1 MPIERR
7 LFFLVAAGCVV
18 LLGQMRDTRLD
29 HTRQGAVSRY
39 EELPLSFEVNQG
51 QADPS
56 VKFVS
61 HTSGA
66 AVFLTNTEVV
76 LSLASQAA
84 HKTAEPKIVRMQFIG
99 ANDRAPISG
108 LDELPG
114 KSNYFIGSDPHKWRT
129 NISTYA
135 KVQYQDVY
143 PGVDLIYYGNP
154 RQLEYDWVVSPGA
167 DPETIRLSFSGAD
180 HVDIDRQG
188 DLVLHMPDGGDIR
201 QHKPTVYQ
209 DLDNGRREVSASY
222 VLDDSDQIAFHVA
235 AYDRSRP
242 LVIDPTLTYSTY
254 ISSFGAVAFA
264 TVVDSGGNAYIA
276 GGTTSIFTT
285 PGVVQPSFGGGDGTI
300 AGSDFGPID
309 AFVTK
314 INAAGSGAV
323 YSTYLGGRGD
333 DVIFGALAVD
343 AGGNAYVAGFTDST
357 NFPVTPGAFQTALA
371 IGQCSE
377 DGTTRPCQ
385 DGFVTKLN
393 STGSALVY
401 STYLG
406 GKQGDNTSDLAVD
419 SAGNAYVAGQTDSD
433 DFPITAGAFQRTRAH
448 PQQFGGGAD
457 GFITKLNPSGTALVY
472 STYLGGDND
481 DGIASIAIDDSG
493 NAYVTGETQS
503 TNFPRTTGAFQ
514 SASGADVGTVVGG
527 TPGGGGGPS
536 GTDAFVTKINASGSA
551 LVWSTY
557 LGGAGGDRAQGIAVD
572 GSGNVYVAGTTQSTN
587 FPTTAGAVQRAYGG
601 GPGMDGG
608 CGFVTDRCGDAFI
621 TKLNSS
627 GSGLVYS
634 TYLGG
639 SAGDWAA
646 RIRVTSSGAAYV
658 TGFTGSANFPTANT
672 FQTSFGGATGDAFV
686 ANLSASGALVYS
698 TYLGGANEDA
708 GFGLAIDAAG
718 NAYVTGYTLSS
729 DFPTVTPIRGSTGF
743 IDAFIAKLPAVAGST
758 TGGGGGGGG
767 GGGDQTGGPPAGVSP
782 FSVANNSGVSI
793 TSTGSGPLTQG
804 YVRIQPGAGN
814 TTPSGVAIFGFRTN
828 NVLVSE
834 AGVPASPLIQS
845 GRIYAE
851 VNGPVNTGLAIAN
864 PSGQDAIISFFFT
877 DQNGTNFG
885 SGTTTIPANRQIAG
899 FLNQSP
905 FNGGSSVS
913 GTFTFNSNVP
923 VGAIALRG
931 LTNERSEFLI
941 TTLPVSSLSAAPLN
955 NVAFFPHF
963 ADSGGW
969 TTQVVLVNST
979 DTAMAGSVQFFQ
991 QGTTTAAAQPATVT
1005 IAGQSGSS
1013 FPYTIPARSSR
1024 KLQTSGQG
1032 ASAGSVRVV
1041 PSANNNTPSGLAIF
1055 SFRNAGVTV
1064 SEAGVPASRTSSAFR
1079 LYAEGSGSLGQTG
1092 SIQTGIAI
1100 TNPSANSVTVN
1111 FTLTTPSSGTATGSK
1126 LIPGN
1131 GQIALF
1137 VNELGNFPFAYQ
1149 GVLRISTTS
1158 SSGVSVVGLRG
1169 HYNERSDFL
1178 ITTTPAVDETSPATS
1193 AEQLFPHFADGGG
1206 YTTQFVLF
1214 SGAAGQSSSGNL
1226 LFVAQNGQPLNLLL
1240 R

>member
-1 MPIERR
+1 MHIQRR
-7 LFFLVAAGCVV
+7 RFSLVVAGCLV

-29 HTRQGAVSRY
+29 HTRQRAASRY

-66 AVFLTNTEVV
+66 AVFLTNTEAV
-76 LSLASQAA
+76 LSLASPAP

-114 KSNYFIGSDPHKWRT
+114 KNNYFIGSDPHKWRT
-129 NISTYA
+129 NVSTYA

-180 HVDIDRQG
+180 HIDIDRQG
-188 DLVLHMPDGGDIR
+188 DLVLHMPGGDIR

-209 DLDNGRREVSASY
+209 DLDKGRQEVPASY
-222 VLDDSDQIAFHVA
+222 VVDDSNQITFHVA

-242 LVIDPTLTYSTY
+242 LVIDPTLIYSTY
-254 ISSFGAVAFA
+254 LSSRGAIAFA
-264 TVVDSGGNAYIA
+264 DAVDSGGNVYIA
-276 GGTTSIFTT
+276 GGTGSVFTT
-285 PGVVQPSFGGGDGTI
+285 PGVVQPSFGGGDSTVAGT
-300 AGSDFGPID
+300 DFGPLD

-314 INAAGSGAV
+314 INAAGSAAV
-323 YSTYLGGRGD
+323 YSTYLGGSGD
-333 DVIFGALAVD
+333 DVVFGGLAVD
-343 AGGNAYVAGFTDST
+343 AGGNAYITGITDST
-357 NFPVTPGAFQTALA
+357 NFPVTSGAFQSALA
-371 IGQCSE
+371 RGQCSE
-377 DGTTRPCQ
+377 HGSARPCQ

-406 GKQGDNTSDLAVD
+406 GKQDDGPDDLAVD
-419 SAGNAYVAGQTDSD
+419 SAGNVYVVGYTGSD
-433 DFPITAGAFQRTRAH
+433 DFPTTAGAFQRTRA
-448 PQQFGGGAD
+448 QGTFGSSSD

-472 STYLGGDND
+472 STYLGGND
-481 DGIASIAIDDSG
+481 GDQVNSIAIDDAG

-514 SASGADVGTVVGG
+514 SAPGADVGTVVGG
-527 TPGGGGGPS
+527 TPGGGGGRS
-536 GTDAFVTKINASGSA
+536 GRDAFVTKINPAGSA

-557 LGGAGGDRAQGIAVD
+557 LGGSGLDLAQGIAID
-572 GSGNVYVAGTTQSTN
+572 GSGNVYVAGTTQSSN
-587 FPTTAGAVQRAYGG
+587 FPTTAAAVQRAFGG
-601 GPGMDGG
+601 AAGIEGG
-608 CGFVTDRCGDAFI
+608 CGLITDSCGDAFV

-639 SAGDWAA
+639 SAGDFAG
-646 RIRVTSSGAAYV
+646 RIRVTSSGVAYV

-672 FQTSFGGATGDAFV
+672 FQSTFGGATGDAFV
-686 ANLSASGALVYS
+686 ANLSAAGALVYS

-729 DFPTVTPIRGSTGF
+729 DFPTVAPIKDSLSGF
-743 IDAFIAKLPAVAGST
+743 IGVFIAKLPAVAGST

-767 GGGDQTGGPPAGVSP
+767 GDDTGGPPAGSSP
-782 FSVANNSGVSI
+782 FSVANNAGAST
-793 TSTGSGPLTQG
+793 TSAGSGALTQG
-804 YVRIQPGAGN
+804 YVRIQPGPGS
-814 TTPSGVAIFGFRTN
+814 TTPSGVAVFGFRQN
-828 NVLVSE
+828 NILVSE

-864 PSGQDAIISFFFT
+864 PNGQDATISFFFT

-885 SGTTTIPANRQIAG
+885 SGTTTIPANRQIAA

-913 GTFTFNSNVP
+913 GTFTFNSSLP

-941 TTLPVSSLSAAPLN
+941 TTLPVTSLSVAPSST
-955 NVAFFPHF
+955 VAFFPHF

-969 TTQVVLVNST
+969 TTQVVLVNPT

-1005 IAGQSGSS
+1005 IAGQSGTT
-1013 FPYTIPARSSR
+1013 FAYTIPARSSR

-1041 PSANNNTPSGLAIF
+1041 PSANNNTSSGLAIF
-1055 SFRNAGVTV
+1055 SFKNAGVTV

-1079 LYAEGSGSLGQTG
+1079 LYAEGSGTPGQMG

-1111 FTLTTPSSGTATGSK
+1111 FTLTTPSSGTATGTK

-1158 SSGVSVVGLRG
+1158 SSGISVVGLRG
-1169 HYNERSDFL
+1169 RYNERTDFL
-1178 ITTTPAVDETSPATS
+1178 ITTTPAVDETSPTTS

-1214 SGAAGQSSSGNL
+1214 SGTVGQTSSGNL
-1226 LFVAQNGQPLNLLL
+1226 LFVAQNGQPFNLLL